1 MFSYILFVY
10 LCTLARP
17 HIHFPLV
24 RREIIF
30 SPSFYYF
37 SCQTPSLISALSKTR
52 SLTCKLW
59 WIHHYVG
66 WTDREN
72 IIYFMCPS
80 PVILGQS
87 TNRYLE
93 DGSLICLNK
102 KILEL
107 LFFPARKSNIN
118 QLMYHSNI
126 NSLFC
131 VERLTFQIS
140 RDPCILK
147 GSNGRFITHSLD
159 KHLVQGLSSTHN
171 RSPNIRRTSFL
182 PRI

>member
-1 MFSYILFVY
+1 LQAVMK
-10 LCTLARP
+10 
-17 HIHFPLV
+17 
-24 RREIIF
+24 
-30 SPSFYYF
+30 
-37 SCQTPSLISALSKTR
+37 PSLCRLNRLRKYH
-52 SLTCKLW
+52 LFHVPK
-59 WIHHYVG
+59 
-66 WTDREN
+66 
-72 IIYFMCPS
+72 S
-80 PVILGQS
+80 PLILGQS

-118 QLMYHSNI
+118 QSMYHSNI
-126 NSLFC
+126 SSLFC
-131 VERLTFQIS
+131 VERPTFRIS

-147 GSNGRFITHSLD
+147 GSNGRSITHSLD

-171 RSPNIRRTSFL
+171 SSPNMRRTSFL